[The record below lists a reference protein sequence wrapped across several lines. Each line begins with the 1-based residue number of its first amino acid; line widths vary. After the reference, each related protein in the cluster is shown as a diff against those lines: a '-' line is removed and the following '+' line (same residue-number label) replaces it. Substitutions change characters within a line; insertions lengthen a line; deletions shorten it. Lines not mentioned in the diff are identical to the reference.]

1 MANLSFTRSA
11 VVQYAKGRSE
21 LDWLIDEEKVIF
33 QLANQ
38 ERLKAGLPEFSLD
51 PRLTELARIKSK
63 ELFKENYFSHISP
76 VHGSALDMERKNGIA
91 ARVMGAENIA
101 KATTPR
107 RVHELFMGSEEH
119 RGNILN
125 NLHDTIG
132 IGVYKSRYGI
142 IATQL
147 FTGH

>member
-1 MANLSFTRSA
+1 MANLSFTRTA
-11 VVQYAKGRSE
+11 AVQYAIGCSK

-38 ERLKAGLPEFSLD
+38 VRIKAGLPELTLD
-51 PRLTELARIKSK
+51 LRLTDLARTKSK
-63 ELFKENYFSHISP
+63 EMFKENYFSHISP
-76 VHGSALDMERKNGIA
+76 VHGTALEMERKNGIT

-119 RGNILN
+119 KCNILN

-147 FTGH
+147 FTGQ